1 MTARRRNH
9 DPRVILFDSFDVFA
23 VLVVRAGARADP
35 PCRPPCSGC
44 AADARRAQ
52 SPPLRA
58 PPRASR
64 GSAARR
70 RRRALRPPPSLIAVH
85 PPVRLRV
92 VARAD
97 GSTVFVLS
105 PTSSSSSAPAPA
117 GKGDERDDR
126 LGSTDAAAHRD
137 DDEAGEDGFDTTA
150 RPGDR
155 RNA

>member
-1 MTARRRNH
+1 MFLLCLWCVPARVPTRRADRHAAAVRRMRDARSRRRDARRRE
-9 DPRVILFDSFDVFA
+9 RLA
-23 VLVVRAGARADP
+23 EAQL
-35 PCRPPCSGC
+35 
-44 AADARRAQ
+44 AADAV
-52 SPPLRA
+52 
-58 PPRASR
+58 
-64 GSAARR
+64 
-70 RRRALRPPPSLIAVH
+70 ALRPPPSLIAAH

-105 PTSSSSSAPAPA
+105 PTSSSSFAPAPA

-126 LGSTDAAAHRD
+126 LGSTDAAARRD

>member
-1 MTARRRNH
+1 MFLLCLWCVPARVPTRRADRHAAAVRRMRDARSRRRGARRRE
-9 DPRVILFDSFDVFA
+9 RLTEA
-23 VLVVRAGARADP
+23 QL
-35 PCRPPCSGC
+35 
-44 AADARRAQ
+44 AADAVV
-52 SPPLRA
+52 
-58 PPRASR
+58 
-64 GSAARR
+64 
-70 RRRALRPPPSLIAVH
+70 LRPPPSLIAVH

-126 LGSTDAAAHRD
+126 LGSTDAAARRD
-137 DDEAGEDGFDTTA
+137 DDEAGEDGFDPTA
-150 RPGDR
+150 RPGYR

>member
-1 MTARRRNH
+1 MFLLCLWCVPARVPTRRADRHAAAVRRMRDARSRRRDARRRE
-9 DPRVILFDSFDVFA
+9 RLA
-23 VLVVRAGARADP
+23 EAQL
-35 PCRPPCSGC
+35 
-44 AADARRAQ
+44 AADAVV
-52 SPPLRA
+52 LH
-58 PPRASR
+58 
-64 GSAARR
+64 
-70 RRRALRPPPSLIAVH
+70 PPPSLIAVH

-105 PTSSSSSAPAPA
+105 PTSSSFAPAPA

-126 LGSTDAAAHRD
+126 LGSTDAAARRD

-155 RNA
+155 KNA